1 MCVEVITTGNEIM
14 SGLTRDIN
22 FSWVAAELS
31 SSGIEVKHH
40 CAVAD
45 DLEDL
50 LASFATA
57 SKRARF
63 VVVTG
68 GLGPTGDDL
77 SALAASKFLGTP
89 LVFNPAV
96 YEDIARKLRKR
107 GREPN
112 IHHEKQAMFPEE
124 TTVIENPVGTA
135 SGFSFVS
142 GNSKF
147 YFLPGVP
154 REFKRMFREHVFP
167 DISSAVEKGNVLRV
181 RVLRTFGLGESEVAE
196 KLGGFSPEGVD
207 VGYRIRLPEIHLRLT
222 ASGHDGEV
230 LDSLLRDACA
240 QAKERLG
247 DFLFSQK
254 DEPLEEA
261 TASLLLEKDLTLSA
275 AESCTGGLCSSR
287 FTDIAGSSAYFLG
300 GTVVYSNDSK
310 EKLLGVTADTLA
322 RFGAVSEEVVFEMAR
337 GVRELFGTDIGISI
351 SGIAGPGGGTAEKPV
366 GTVWFGFSHVS
377 SGTFCE
383 KRNFTG
389 TRDEIKN
396 FAASTA
402 IDMVRKFCLD
412 YVG

>member
-1 MCVEVITTGNEIM
+1 M
-14 SGLTRDIN
+14 SGLTRDTN

-68 GLGPTGDDL
+68 GLGPTEDDL
-77 SALAASKFLGTP
+77 SALAVSKFLGTP

-96 YEDIARKLRKR
+96 YEDIARKLRDR

-112 IHHEKQAMFPEE
+112 IHHEKQAMFPEK
-124 TTVIENPVGTA
+124 TAVIENPVGTA
-135 SGFSFVS
+135 AGFSFVS

-154 REFKRMFREHVFP
+154 REFRRMFREHVFP
-167 DISSAVEKGNVLRV
+167 DISGVAEKGTILRV
-181 RVLRTFGLGESEVAE
+181 RVLRTFDLGESEVAE

-222 ASGHDGEV
+222 ASGRDGEV

-240 QAKERLG
+240 QAEERLG
-247 DFLFSQK
+247 GFLFSQE
-254 DEPLEEA
+254 DESLEEV
-261 TASLLLEKDLTLSA
+261 TASLLLEKDLTLA
-275 AESCTGGLCSSR
+275 VAESCTGGLCSSR
-287 FTDIAGSSAYFLG
+287 FTDIAGSSAYLLG
-300 GTVVYSNDSK
+300 GAVVYSNDSK
-310 EKLLGVTADTLA
+310 EKLLGVSADTLA
-322 RFGAVSEEVVFEMAR
+322 RFGAVSEEAVFEMAR
-337 GVRELFGTDIGISI
+337 GARELFGADIGISI

-366 GTVWFGFSHVS
+366 GTVWFGFSHAA

-383 KRNFTG
+383 KRNFAG

>member
-14 SGLTRDIN
+14 SGLTLDSN
-22 FSWVAAELS
+22 FSWVAAKLS
-31 SSGIEVKHH
+31 SSGIQVRYH

-50 LASFATA
+50 LASFAAA

-63 VVVTG
+63 VIVSG

-77 SALAASKFLGTP
+77 SALAASKFLGTS

-112 IHHEKQAMFPEE
+112 IHHEKQAMFPQKA
-124 TTVIENPVGTA
+124 TVIENPVGTA
-135 SGFSFVS
+135 AGFSFVS

-154 REFKRMFREHVFP
+154 REFRRMFSEHVFP
-167 DISSAVEKGNVLRV
+167 DINNIAEKGKILRV
-181 RVLRTFGLGESEVAE
+181 EVLRTFGLGESEVAE
-196 KLGGFSPEGVD
+196 KLEGFSPEGVD

-222 ASGHDGEV
+222 ASGRDGET
-230 LDSLLRDACA
+230 LDSLLRDACSEA
-240 QAKERLG
+240 GKRLG
-247 DFLFSQK
+247 DFLFSQG
-254 DEPLEEA
+254 EESLEEV
-261 TASLLLEKDLTLSA
+261 TASLLLEKDLTLSV

-287 FTDIAGSSAYFLG
+287 FTDIAGSSNYFLG
-300 GTVVYSNDSK
+300 GAVVYSNDSK
-310 EKLLGVTADTLA
+310 EKLLGVATKTLE
-322 RFGAVSEEVVFEMAR
+322 RFGAVSGETVSEMAR
-337 GVRELFGTDIGISI
+337 GARDLFGSDIGLSI

-366 GTVWFGFSHVS
+366 GTVWFGFTHAS
-377 SGTFCE
+377 SGTVCE
-383 KRNFTG
+383 MRNFAG

-396 FAASTA
+396 FAAATA

>member
-14 SGLTRDIN
+14 SGLTRDTN

-50 LASFATA
+50 LASFTTA

-63 VVVTG
+63 VIVTG
-68 GLGPTGDDL
+68 GLGPTEDDL
-77 SALAASKFLGTP
+77 SALAAAKFLGTP
-89 LVFNPAV
+89 LVFNPEA
-96 YEDIARKLRKR
+96 YEDIALKLRKR

-112 IHHEKQAMFPEE
+112 IHHEKQAMFPEKAA
-124 TTVIENPVGTA
+124 VIENPVGTA

-154 REFKRMFREHVFP
+154 REFRRMFSEHVFP
-167 DISSAVEKGNVLRV
+167 DISGVAEKGTILRV

-196 KLGGFSPEGVD
+196 KLGGFSPEEVD
-207 VGYRIRLPEIHLRLT
+207 VGYRIRLPEIHLRFT
-222 ASGHDGEV
+222 ASGDDGEV
-230 LDSLLRDACA
+230 LDSFLRDACA

-247 DFLFSQK
+247 NFLFSEE
-254 DEPLEEA
+254 DELLEEV
-261 TASLLLEKDLTLSA
+261 TASLLLEKDLTLSV

-287 FTDIAGSSAYFLG
+287 FTDIPGSSVYFLG
-300 GTVVYSNDSK
+300 GAVVYSNESK
-310 EKLLGVTADTLA
+310 EKLLGVSVDTLV
-322 RFGAVSEEVVFEMAR
+322 RFGAVSEQVVFEMAR
-337 GVRELFGTDIGISI
+337 GARELFGTDIGISI

-389 TRDEIKN
+389 TRDEIKD

-402 IDMVRKFCLD
+402 IDLVRKFCLD

>member
-1 MCVEVITTGNEIM
+1 MCVEIITTGNEIM
-14 SGLTRDIN
+14 SGLTRDTN

-31 SSGIEVKHH
+31 SSGIEVRHH

-45 DLEDL
+45 DLDDL

-57 SKRARF
+57 SKRSRF
-63 VVVTG
+63 VIVTG
-68 GLGPTGDDL
+68 GLGPTEDDL

-89 LVFNPAV
+89 LVFNPEV
-96 YEDIARKLRKR
+96 YEDIALKLRKR

-112 IHHEKQAMFPEE
+112 IHHEKQAMFPEK
-124 TTVIENPVGTA
+124 TAIIENPVGTA

-154 REFKRMFREHVFP
+154 KEFRRMFREHVFP
-167 DISSAVEKGNVLRV
+167 DISGVAEKGTILRV

-207 VGYRIRLPEIHLRLT
+207 VGYRIRLPEIHLRFT

-247 DFLFSQK
+247 NFLFSGE
-254 DEPLEEA
+254 DEPLEEVTA
-261 TASLLLEKDLTLSA
+261 TSLLEKDLTLSV
-275 AESCTGGLCSSR
+275 AESCTGGLCSNR
-287 FTDIAGSSAYFLG
+287 FTDIPGSSAYFLG
-300 GTVVYSNDSK
+300 GAVVYSNESK
-310 EKLLGVTADTLA
+310 EKLLGVSTDTLV
-322 RFGAVSEEVVFEMAR
+322 RFGAVSEQVVFEMAR

>member
-1 MCVEVITTGNEIM
+1 MCVEIITTGNEIM
-14 SGLTRDIN
+14 SGLTRDTN

-45 DLEDL
+45 DLNDL

-63 VVVTG
+63 VIVTG
-68 GLGPTGDDL
+68 GLGPTEDDL

-96 YEDIARKLRKR
+96 YEDIARKLRER

-112 IHHEKQAMFPEE
+112 IHHEKQAMFPEK
-124 TTVIENPVGTA
+124 TVVIENTVGTA
-135 SGFSFVS
+135 AGFSFVS
-142 GNSKF
+142 GDSKF

-154 REFKRMFREHVFP
+154 REFRRMFREHVFP
-167 DISSAVEKGNVLRV
+167 DISGVMERGTVLRV

-196 KLGGFSPEGVD
+196 KLEGFSPEGVD
-207 VGYRIRLPEIHLRLT
+207 LGYRIRLPEIHLRLT
-222 ASGHDGEV
+222 ASDHDGEV
-230 LDSLLRDACA
+230 LDSFLRDACA

-247 DFLFSQK
+247 DFLFSEE
-254 DEPLEEA
+254 DEPLEEVA
-261 TASLLLEKDLTLSA
+261 AALLLEKDLTLSV

-300 GTVVYSNDSK
+300 GAVVYSNDSK
-310 EKLLGVTADTLA
+310 EELLGVSTDTLT
-322 RFGAVSEEVVFEMAR
+322 RFGAVSEQVVFEMAEGAR
-337 GVRELFGTDIGISI
+337 NLFGTDIGISI
-351 SGIAGPGGGTAEKPV
+351 SGVAGPGGGTAEKPV
-366 GTVWFGFSHVS
+366 GTVWFGFSHLS

-383 KRNFTG
+383 KRNFAG

>member
-1 MCVEVITTGNEIM
+1 MCVEIITTGNEIM
-14 SGLTRDIN
+14 SGLTRDTN

-31 SSGIEVKHH
+31 SSGIEVKYH
-40 CAVAD
+40 CTVAD
-45 DLEDL
+45 DLDDL

-63 VVVTG
+63 VIVTG
-68 GLGPTGDDL
+68 GLGPTEDDL

-96 YEDIARKLRKR
+96 YEDIARKLRNR

-112 IHHEKQAMFPEE
+112 IHHEKQAMFPEK
-124 TTVIENPVGTA
+124 TVVIENTVGTA
-135 SGFSFVS
+135 AGFSFVS

-154 REFKRMFREHVFP
+154 REFRQMFREHVFP
-167 DISSAVEKGNVLRV
+167 DISGVAEKGSILRV

-196 KLGGFSPEGVD
+196 KLEGFSPEGVD
-207 VGYRIRLPEIHLRLT
+207 LGYRIRLPEIHLRLT
-222 ASGHDGEV
+222 ASGSDGEV
-230 LDSLLRDACA
+230 LDSFLRDACA

-247 DFLFSQK
+247 GFLFSEE
-254 DEPLEEA
+254 DEPLEEV
-261 TASLLLEKDLTLSA
+261 TASLLLEKDLTLSV

-287 FTDIAGSSAYFLG
+287 FTDIPGSSAYFLG
-300 GTVVYSNDSK
+300 GAVVYSNDSK
-310 EKLLGVTADTLA
+310 EKLLGVSTDTLT
-322 RFGAVSEEVVFEMAR
+322 RFGAVSEEAVFEMAR
-337 GVRELFGTDIGISI
+337 GARELFGTDIGVSI

-366 GTVWFGFSHVS
+366 GTVWFGFSHATS
-377 SGTFCE
+377 ETFCE
-383 KRNFTG
+383 KRNFAG

>member
-1 MCVEVITTGNEIM
+1 M
-14 SGLTRDIN
+14 SGLTRDTN

-45 DLEDL
+45 DLDDL

-63 VVVTG
+63 VIVTG
-68 GLGPTGDDL
+68 GLGPTEDDL

-96 YEDIARKLRKR
+96 YEDIARKLRNR

-112 IHHEKQAMFPEE
+112 IHHEKQAMFPEK
-124 TTVIENPVGTA
+124 TVVIENTVGTA
-135 SGFSFVS
+135 AGFSFVS

-154 REFKRMFREHVFP
+154 REFRQMFREHVFP
-167 DISSAVEKGNVLRV
+167 DISGVVEKGSILRV

-207 VGYRIRLPEIHLRLT
+207 LGYRIRLPEIHLRLT
-222 ASGHDGEV
+222 ASGHDGEA
-230 LDSLLRDACA
+230 LDSFLRDACV
-240 QAKERLG
+240 QTKERLG
-247 DFLFSQK
+247 DFLFSEE
-254 DEPLEEA
+254 DEPLEEV
-261 TASLLLEKDLTLSA
+261 TASLLLEKDLTLSV

-287 FTDIAGSSAYFLG
+287 FTDIPGSSAYFLG
-300 GTVVYSNDSK
+300 GAVVYSNDSK
-310 EKLLGVTADTLA
+310 EKLLGVSTDTLT
-322 RFGAVSEEVVFEMAR
+322 RFGAVSEEAVFEMAR
-337 GVRELFGTDIGISI
+337 GARELFGTDIGVSI
-351 SGIAGPGGGTAEKPV
+351 SGIAGPGGGTVEKPV
-366 GTVWFGFSHVS
+366 GTVWFGFSHATS
-377 SGTFCE
+377 ETFCE
-383 KRNFTG
+383 KRNFAG

>member
-1 MCVEVITTGNEIM
+1 M

>member
-1 MCVEVITTGNEIM
+1 MCVEIITTGNEIM
-14 SGLTRDIN
+14 SGLTRDTN
-22 FSWVAAELS
+22 FSWVAAKLS

-45 DLEDL
+45 DLDDL
-50 LASFATA
+50 LDSFATA

-63 VVVTG
+63 VIVTG
-68 GLGPTGDDL
+68 GLGPTEDDL

-89 LVFNPAV
+89 LVFNPEV
-96 YEDIARKLRKR
+96 YEDIALKLRKR

-112 IHHEKQAMFPEE
+112 IHHEKQAMFPEK
-124 TTVIENPVGTA
+124 TAVIENPVGTA

-142 GNSKF
+142 GSSKF

-167 DISSAVEKGNVLRV
+167 DISGVAEEGTILRV

-196 KLGGFSPEGVD
+196 RLGGFSPEGVD

-230 LDSLLRDACA
+230 LDSFLRDACA

-247 DFLFSQK
+247 NFLFSEE
-254 DEPLEEA
+254 DDPLEEV
-261 TASLLLEKDLTLSA
+261 TAALLLEKDLTLSA

-287 FTDIAGSSAYFLG
+287 FTDIPGSSAYFLG
-300 GTVVYSNDSK
+300 GAVVYSNESK
-310 EKLLGVTADTLA
+310 EKLLGVSTDTLV
-322 RFGAVSEEVVFEMAR
+322 RFGAVSEQVVFEMAQR
-337 GVRELFGTDIGISI
+337 ARELFGTDIGISI

>member
-1 MCVEVITTGNEIM
+1 MCVEIITTGNEIM
-14 SGLTRDIN
+14 SGLTRDTN

-50 LASFATA
+50 LASFAAA
-57 SKRARF
+57 SKRAKF
-63 VVVTG
+63 VIVTG
-68 GLGPTGDDL
+68 GLGPTSDDL
-77 SALAASKFLGTP
+77 SALAASKFLGVP
-89 LVFNPAV
+89 LVFNELV

-112 IHHEKQAMFPEE
+112 IHHEKQAMFPEK
-124 TTVIENPVGTA
+124 TAVIKNPVGTA
-135 SGFSFVS
+135 AGFSFVS

-154 REFKRMFREHVFP
+154 REFKRMFSEHVFP
-167 DISSAVEKGNVLRV
+167 DISGVAEKGNVLRV

-261 TASLLLEKDLTLSA
+261 TASLLLEKDLTLSV

-300 GTVVYSNDSK
+300 GAVVYSNDSK
-310 EKLLGVTADTLA
+310 EKLLGVSTDTLT

>member
-1 MCVEVITTGNEIM
+1 MCVEIITTGNEIM
-14 SGLTRDIN
+14 SGLTRDTN

-45 DLEDL
+45 HLDDL

-63 VVVTG
+63 VIVTG
-68 GLGPTGDDL
+68 GLGPTEDDL

-96 YEDIARKLRKR
+96 YEDIARKLRNR

-112 IHHEKQAMFPEE
+112 IHHEKQAMFPEK
-124 TTVIENPVGTA
+124 TAVIENPVGTA
-135 SGFSFVS
+135 AGFSFFS

-154 REFKRMFREHVFP
+154 REFRRMFREHVFP
-167 DISSAVEKGNVLRV
+167 DISGVAEKGTILRV

-207 VGYRIRLPEIHLRLT
+207 LGYRIRLPEIHLRLT

-247 DFLFSQK
+247 GFLFSQE
-254 DEPLEEA
+254 DEPLEYV
-261 TASLLLEKDLTLSA
+261 TAALLLEKDLTLSV

-300 GTVVYSNDSK
+300 GAVVYSNDSK
-310 EKLLGVTADTLA
+310 EKLLGVSTDTLT
-322 RFGAVSEEVVFEMAR
+322 RFGAVSEEAVFEMAR
-337 GVRELFGTDIGISI
+337 GARELFGTDIGISI

>member
-1 MCVEVITTGNEIM
+1 M
-14 SGLTRDIN
+14 SGLTRDTN

-45 DLEDL
+45 DLDDL
-50 LASFATA
+50 LASFAVA

-63 VVVTG
+63 VIVTG
-68 GLGPTGDDL
+68 GLGPTEDDL

-89 LVFNPAV
+89 LVFNPEV
-96 YEDIARKLRKR
+96 YEDIALKLSKR

-112 IHHEKQAMFPEE
+112 IHHEKQAMLPEK
-124 TTVIENPVGTA
+124 TAVIGNPVGTA

-154 REFKRMFREHVFP
+154 REFRRMFREHVFP
-167 DISSAVEKGNVLRV
+167 DISGVAEKGKILRV

-196 KLGGFSPEGVD
+196 RLEGFSPDGVD

-222 ASGHDGEV
+222 ASGRDGEA
-230 LDSLLRDACA
+230 LDLLLRDACA
-240 QAKERLG
+240 QAGERLG
-247 DFLFSQK
+247 DFLFSQG
-254 DEPLEEA
+254 DETLEEV
-261 TASLLLEKDLTLSA
+261 TASLLLEKDLTLSL
-275 AESCTGGLCSSR
+275 AESCTGGLCASR
-287 FTDIAGSSAYFLG
+287 FTDIAGSSGYFLG
-300 GTVVYSNDSK
+300 GAVAYGNDSK
-310 EKLLGVTADTLA
+310 EKLLGVGADTLE
-322 RFGAVSEEVVFEMAR
+322 RFGAVSGETVSEMAR
-337 GVRELFGTDIGISI
+337 GARELFGSDIGLSV
-351 SGIAGPGGGTAEKPV
+351 SGVAGPGGGTAEKPV

-377 SGTFCE
+377 SGTSCE
-383 KRNFTG
+383 KRNFAG
-389 TRDEIKN
+389 NRGEIKN

>member
-14 SGLTRDIN
+14 SGLTRDTN

-40 CAVAD
+40 SAVAD
-45 DLEDL
+45 DLDDL

-63 VVVTG
+63 VIVTG
-68 GLGPTGDDL
+68 GLGPTEDDL

-96 YEDIARKLRKR
+96 YEDIALKLRKR

-112 IHHEKQAMFPEE
+112 VHHEKQAMFPEK
-124 TTVIENPVGTA
+124 TTIIENSVGTA
-135 SGFSFVS
+135 AGFSFVS

-154 REFKRMFREHVFP
+154 REFRRMFSEHVFP
-167 DISSAVEKGNVLRV
+167 DISGVAEKGKSLRV

-196 KLGGFSPEGVD
+196 KLEGFSPEGVD

-222 ASGHDGEV
+222 ASGSEGEA

-247 DFLFSQK
+247 GFLFSQE
-254 DEPLEEA
+254 DESLEEV
-261 TASLLLEKDLTLSA
+261 TASLLLEKDLTLSV

-287 FTDIAGSSAYFLG
+287 FTDIAGSSGYFLG

-310 EKLLGVTADTLA
+310 EKLLGVSAETLE
-322 RFGAVSEEVVFEMAR
+322 RFGAVSEEVVSEMADGAR
-337 GVRELFGTDIGISI
+337 DLFGSDIGLSV

-383 KRNFTG
+383 RRNFTG

-396 FAASTA
+396 FAAATA
-402 IDMVRKFCLD
+402 IDMVRKFCLN
-412 YVG
+412 YVA

>member
-1 MCVEVITTGNEIM
+1 M
-14 SGLTRDIN
+14 SGLTRDTN

-45 DLEDL
+45 DLENL
-50 LASFATA
+50 LASFTTA
-57 SKRARF
+57 SKRSGF
-63 VVVTG
+63 VIVTG
-68 GLGPTGDDL
+68 GLGPTEDDL

-89 LVFNPAV
+89 LVFNQAV
-96 YEDIARKLRKR
+96 YEDIARKLRQR

-112 IHHEKQAMFPEE
+112 VHHEKQAMFPEK
-124 TTVIENPVGTA
+124 TVIIENPVGTA
-135 SGFSFVS
+135 SGFSLVS
-142 GNSKF
+142 GSSKF

-154 REFKRMFREHVFP
+154 REFRRMFREHVLP
-167 DISSAVEKGNVLRV
+167 DISGVAEKGVILRV

-196 KLGGFSPEGVD
+196 KLEGFSPEGVD

-222 ASGHDGEV
+222 ASGHDGEA

-247 DFLFSQK
+247 NFLFSEK

-261 TASLLLEKDLTLSA
+261 TAALLLEKDLTLSV

-287 FTDIAGSSAYFLG
+287 FTDIPGSSAYFLG
-300 GTVVYSNDSK
+300 GAVVYSNDSK
-310 EKLLGVTADTLA
+310 ENLLGVSTDTLA
-322 RFGAVSEEVVFEMAR
+322 RFGAVSEQVVFEMAL
-337 GVRELFGTDIGISI
+337 GARELFGTDIGISI
-351 SGIAGPGGGTAEKPV
+351 SGVAGPGGGTAEKPV
-366 GTVWFGFSHVS
+366 GTVWFGFSHAAA
-377 SGTFCE
+377 GTFCE
-383 KRNFTG
+383 KRNFAG
-389 TRDEIKN
+389 TRDEIKS

>member
-1 MCVEVITTGNEIM
+1 MCVEIITTGNEIM
-14 SGLTRDIN
+14 SGLTRDTN
-22 FSWVAAELS
+22 FSWAAAELS

-45 DLEDL
+45 DLDDL
-50 LASFATA
+50 LSSFATA

-63 VVVTG
+63 VIVTG
-68 GLGPTGDDL
+68 GLGPTEDDL

-107 GREPN
+107 GRDPN
-112 IHHEKQAMFPEE
+112 IHHEKQAMFPEK
-124 TTVIENPVGTA
+124 TAVIENPVGTA
-135 SGFSFVS
+135 AGFSFVS

-154 REFKRMFREHVFP
+154 REFRRMFREHVFP
-167 DISSAVEKGNVLRV
+167 DISGVAETGNILRV
-181 RVLRTFGLGESEVAE
+181 RVLRTLGLGESEVAE
-196 KLGGFSPEGVD
+196 KLEGFSPEGVD

-230 LDSLLRDACA
+230 LDSFLRDACS

-247 DFLFSQK
+247 DFLFSQE
-254 DEPLEEA
+254 DEPLEDV
-261 TASLLLEKDLTLSA
+261 TAALLLEKDLTLSV

-287 FTDIAGSSAYFLG
+287 FTDIPGSSAYFLG
-300 GTVVYSNDSK
+300 GAVVYSNDSK
-310 EKLLGVTADTLA
+310 EKLLGVSVDTLE
-322 RFGAVSEEVVFEMAR
+322 RFGAVSEEVVFEMAH
-337 GVRELFGTDIGISI
+337 GARELFGTDIGLSI

-366 GTVWFGFSHVS
+366 GTVWLGLSHIS
-377 SGTFCE
+377 SGTLCE
-383 KRNFTG
+383 KRNFAG

>member
-1 MCVEVITTGNEIM
+1 MCVEIITTGNEIM
-14 SGLTRDIN
+14 SGLTRDTN

-50 LASFATA
+50 LASFAAA
-57 SKRARF
+57 SKRAKF
-63 VVVTG
+63 VIVTG
-68 GLGPTGDDL
+68 GLGPTSDDL

-96 YEDIARKLRKR
+96 YEDITLKLRER

-112 IHHEKQAMFPEE
+112 THHEKQAMFPEK
-124 TTVIENPVGTA
+124 TAVIENPVGTA
-135 SGFSFVS
+135 AGFSFVS

-154 REFKRMFREHVFP
+154 REFRRMFRDYVFP
-167 DISSAVEKGNVLRV
+167 DISGVAEKGNILRV

-300 GTVVYSNDSK
+300 GAVVYSNDSK

>member
-1 MCVEVITTGNEIM
+1 MSVEVITTGNEIM
-14 SGLTRDIN
+14 SGLTQDTN
-22 FSWVAAELS
+22 FNWVAAQLS
-31 SSGIEVKHH
+31 SSGIEVKYQ

-50 LASFATA
+50 LASFKTA

-63 VVVTG
+63 VIVSG

-89 LVFNPAV
+89 LVFNSAV
-96 YEDIARKLRKR
+96 YEDIAGKLEKR
-107 GREPN
+107 GRKPN
-112 IHHEKQAMFPEE
+112 TRHEKQAMFPEK

-135 SGFSFVS
+135 AGFSFVS

-154 REFKRMFREHVFP
+154 REFRRMFSEHVFP
-167 DISSAVEKGNVLRV
+167 DISGVAEKGTILRV

-196 KLGGFSPEGVD
+196 RLEGFSPEGVD

-222 ASGHDGEV
+222 ASGNDGET
-230 LDSLLRDACA
+230 LDSLLRDACGE
-240 QAKERLG
+240 AKERLE
-247 DFLFSQK
+247 DFLFSLE
-254 DEPLEEA
+254 DEALEEV
-261 TASLLLEKDLTLSA
+261 TASLLLEKDLTLSI

-300 GTVVYSNDSK
+300 GAVTYSNDSK
-310 EKLLGVTADTLA
+310 EKLLGVSSETLE
-322 RFGAVSEEVVFEMAR
+322 RFGAVSGEVVSEMAR
-337 GVRELFGTDIGISI
+337 GARDLFGSDIGLSI

-366 GTVWFGFSHVS
+366 GTVWFGFTHVS
-377 SGTFCE
+377 YGTFCE
-383 KRNFTG
+383 RRNFTG
-389 TRDEIKN
+389 TRNEIKN
-396 FAASTA
+396 FAAATA

>member
-1 MCVEVITTGNEIM
+1 M
-14 SGLTRDIN
+14 SGLTRDTN

-31 SSGIEVKHH
+31 SSGIEIKHH

-50 LASFATA
+50 LTSFTTA

-63 VVVTG
+63 VIVTG
-68 GLGPTGDDL
+68 GLGPTEDDL

-89 LVFNPAV
+89 LVFNPEV
-96 YEDIARKLRKR
+96 YEDIALKLRKR

-112 IHHEKQAMFPEE
+112 IHHEKQAMFPEK
-124 TTVIENPVGTA
+124 TAVIENPVGTA

-154 REFKRMFREHVFP
+154 REFRRMFSEHVFP
-167 DISSAVEKGNVLRV
+167 DISGVAEKGTILRV
-181 RVLRTFGLGESEVAE
+181 RVLRTFSLGESEVAE
-196 KLGGFSPEGVD
+196 KLGGFSPEEVD
-207 VGYRIRLPEIHLRLT
+207 VGYRIRLPEIHLRFT
-222 ASGHDGEV
+222 ASGDDGEV
-230 LDSLLRDACA
+230 LDSFLRDACA

-247 DFLFSQK
+247 NFLFSED
-254 DEPLEEA
+254 DELLEEV
-261 TASLLLEKDLTLSA
+261 TASLLLEKDLTLSV

-287 FTDIAGSSAYFLG
+287 FTDIPGSSAYFLG
-300 GTVVYSNDSK
+300 GAVVYSNESK
-310 EKLLGVTADTLA
+310 EKLLGVSVDTLV
-322 RFGAVSEEVVFEMAR
+322 RFGAVSEQVVFEMAR
-337 GVRELFGTDIGISI
+337 GARELFGTDIGISI

-402 IDMVRKFCLD
+402 IDLVRKFCLD

>member
-1 MCVEVITTGNEIM
+1 M
-14 SGLTRDIN
+14 SGLTRDTN

-45 DLEDL
+45 DLDDL
-50 LASFATA
+50 LVSFATA

-63 VVVTG
+63 VIVTG
-68 GLGPTGDDL
+68 GLGPTEDDL

-96 YEDIARKLRKR
+96 YEDIARKLRNR

-112 IHHEKQAMFPEE
+112 VHHKKQAMFPEK
-124 TTVIENPVGTA
+124 TAVIENPVGTA
-135 SGFSFVS
+135 AGFSFVS

-154 REFKRMFREHVFP
+154 REFRRMFREHVFP
-167 DISSAVEKGNVLRV
+167 DISGVAEKGSILRV
-181 RVLRTFGLGESEVAE
+181 RVLRTFGLGESEVAA
-196 KLGGFSPEGVD
+196 KLEGFSPEGVD

-230 LDSLLRDACA
+230 LDSFLRDACS

-247 DFLFSQK
+247 DFLFSEK
-254 DEPLEEA
+254 DEPLEKV
-261 TASLLLEKDLTLSA
+261 TAALLLEKDLTLSA

-287 FTDIAGSSAYFLG
+287 FTDIPGSSAYFLG
-300 GTVVYSNDSK
+300 GAVVYSNESK
-310 EKLLGVTADTLA
+310 EKLLGVNVDTLT
-322 RFGAVSEEVVFEMAR
+322 RFGAVSEQVVFEMAR
-337 GVRELFGTDIGISI
+337 GARDLFGTDIGISI
-351 SGIAGPGGGTAEKPV
+351 SGIAGPGGGTVEKPV
-366 GTVWFGFSHVS
+366 GTVWFGFSHPT
-377 SGTFCE
+377 SGNFCE
-383 KRNFTG
+383 KRNFAG

>member
-1 MCVEVITTGNEIM
+1 MCVEIITTGNEIM
-14 SGLTRDIN
+14 SGLTRDTN

-45 DLEDL
+45 DLNDL

-63 VVVTG
+63 VIVTG
-68 GLGPTGDDL
+68 GLGPTEDDL

-96 YEDIARKLRKR
+96 YEDIARKLRER

-112 IHHEKQAMFPEE
+112 IHHEKQAMFPEK
-124 TTVIENPVGTA
+124 TVVIENPVGTA
-135 SGFSFVS
+135 AGFSFVS
-142 GNSKF
+142 GDSKF

-154 REFKRMFREHVFP
+154 REFRRMFREHVLP
-167 DISSAVEKGNVLRV
+167 DISGVAEKGTTLRV

-196 KLGGFSPEGVD
+196 KLEGFFPEGVD

-230 LDSLLRDACA
+230 LDSLLGNACA
-240 QAKERLG
+240 DAKERLG
-247 DFLFSQK
+247 NFLFSEE
-254 DEPLEEA
+254 DEPLEEV
-261 TASLLLEKDLTLSA
+261 TASLLLKKDLTLSA

-287 FTDIAGSSAYFLG
+287 FTDIPGSSAYFLG
-300 GTVVYSNDSK
+300 GAVVYSNESK
-310 EKLLGVTADTLA
+310 EKLLGVNADTLT
-322 RFGAVSEEVVFEMAR
+322 RFGAVSEQVVFEMAEGAR
-337 GVRELFGTDIGISI
+337 NLFGTDIGISI
-351 SGIAGPGGGTAEKPV
+351 SGVAGPGGGTTEKPV
-366 GTVWFGFSHVS
+366 GTVWFGFSHLS

-383 KRNFTG
+383 KRNFAG

>member
-1 MCVEVITTGNEIM
+1 MCVEIITTGNEIM
-14 SGLTRDIN
+14 SGLTRDTN
-22 FSWVAAELS
+22 FSWVASELS

-45 DLEDL
+45 DLDDL

-63 VVVTG
+63 VIVTG
-68 GLGPTGDDL
+68 GLGPTEDDL

-96 YEDIARKLRKR
+96 YEDIGRKLRSR

-112 IHHEKQAMFPEE
+112 IHHEKQAMFPEK
-124 TTVIENPVGTA
+124 TVVIKNTVGTA
-135 SGFSFVS
+135 AGFSFVS
-142 GNSKF
+142 GDSKF

-154 REFKRMFREHVFP
+154 REFRQMFREHVFP
-167 DISSAVEKGNVLRV
+167 DISGVAEKGSILRV

-196 KLGGFSPEGVD
+196 KLEGFSPEGVD

-230 LDSLLRDACA
+230 LDSFLRDACS

-247 DFLFSQK
+247 DFLFSQE
-254 DEPLEEA
+254 DGPLEEV
-261 TASLLLEKDLTLSA
+261 TAALLLEKDLTLSV

-300 GTVVYSNDSK
+300 GAVVYSNDSK
-310 EKLLGVTADTLA
+310 EKLLGVSTDTLM
-322 RFGAVSEEVVFEMAR
+322 RFGAVSEEAVFEMAQ
-337 GVRELFGTDIGISI
+337 GARELFGTDIGISI

-366 GTVWFGFSHVS
+366 GTVWFGFSHAI

-383 KRNFTG
+383 KRNFAG

>member
-1 MCVEVITTGNEIM
+1 M
-14 SGLTRDIN
+14 SGLTRDTN

-45 DLEDL
+45 DLDDL
-50 LASFATA
+50 LVSFATA

-63 VVVTG
+63 VIVTG
-68 GLGPTGDDL
+68 GLGPTEDDL
-77 SALAASKFLGTP
+77 SALAASKFLRTP

-96 YEDIARKLRKR
+96 YEDITLKLRKR

-124 TTVIENPVGTA
+124 TAVIENPVGTA

-154 REFKRMFREHVFP
+154 REFRRMFREHVFP
-167 DISSAVEKGNVLRV
+167 DISGVSEKGTILRV

-196 KLGGFSPEGVD
+196 KLEGFSLEGVD
-207 VGYRIRLPEIHLRLT
+207 VGYRIRLPEIHLRFT
-222 ASGHDGEV
+222 ASGHDDEV

-247 DFLFSQK
+247 DFLFSK
-254 DEPLEEA
+254 EDEPLEEVA
-261 TASLLLEKDLTLSA
+261 AASLLEKDLTLSV

-300 GTVVYSNDSK
+300 GAVVYSNDSK
-310 EKLLGVTADTLA
+310 EKLLGVSADTLV
-322 RFGAVSEEVVFEMAR
+322 RFGAVSEQVVSEMAR
-337 GVRELFGTDIGISI
+337 GARELFGTDIGISI
-351 SGIAGPGGGTAEKPV
+351 SGIVGPGGGTAEKPV
-366 GTVWFGFSHVS
+366 GTVWFGFSHAT

-412 YVG
+412 YVA